1 MHTMRGK
8 TAIVGIG
15 QTPYYK
21 RGTSPDPEIKLCLR
35 AIVEACQDAG
45 IDPSEVDGF
54 VSYGSERND
63 GQKLM
68 TALGTRELRFGALGW
83 MHGGGIPGALTIAA
97 GAILTGQAQVVAV
110 YRAIAEGGMDRLRNV
125 VAQNDT
131 AAQYLVNGIDSP
143 ASLLA
148 FRSQRLMEKYGVPKS
163 CFKAIAQASYHHA
176 RNNPRAYGRNT
187 VLDDETYD
195 NARKVADPFNLYDCS
210 RENDAACCVL
220 VVSAERAR
228 DLRQTPAYVLAA
240 PMGTQKGGGA
250 LEENIRPLS
259 TASHLSVARRLWEQ
273 SGYGPRDVDV
283 LQLYCNMTG
292 PAAGSLIDHG
302 FCTKETAAE
311 FIRYENLIVEGG
323 RLPINTGG
331 GDLAEGFIHGM
342 GNIAEAVRQLRGTS
356 VNQVEGAKLSMMTGG
371 PGDTM
376 SSTALLGL
384 EETL

>member
-1 MHTMRGK
+1 M
-8 TAIVGIG
+8 
-15 QTPYYK
+15 
-21 RGTSPDPEIKLCLR
+21 
-35 AIVEACQDAG
+35 
-45 IDPSEVDGF
+45 
-54 VSYGSERND
+54 
-63 GQKLM
+63 
-68 TALGTRELRFGALGW
+68 
-83 MHGGGIPGALTIAA
+83 
-97 GAILTGQAQVVAV
+97 
-110 YRAIAEGGMDRLRNV
+110 
-125 VAQNDT
+125 
-131 AAQYLVNGIDSP
+131 
-143 ASLLA
+143 
-148 FRSQRLMEKYGVPKS
+148 
-163 CFKAIAQASYHHA
+163 
-176 RNNPRAYGRNT
+176 
-187 VLDDETYD
+187 
-195 NARKVADPFNLYDCS
+195 
-210 RENDAACCVL
+210 L
-220 VVSAERAR
+220 VVSAERAK
-228 DLRQTPAYVLAA
+228 DLCQTPAYVLAA